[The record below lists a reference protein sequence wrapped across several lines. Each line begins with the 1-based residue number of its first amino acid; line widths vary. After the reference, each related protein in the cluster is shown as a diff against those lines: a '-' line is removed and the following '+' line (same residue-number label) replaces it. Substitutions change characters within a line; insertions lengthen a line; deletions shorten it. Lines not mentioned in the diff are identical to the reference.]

1 VSPRWTGH
9 TDVQATL
16 PEPAVVSLRPER
28 TNAVLGLAVPADE
41 QTAILERLG
50 FERVDGGFRVPT
62 WRARD
67 VKREI
72 DLVEEVARFK
82 MEEIPFTLPEHD
94 VTFGRLT
101 RWQRLRRVVEDV
113 LAGCGYSEAYTS
125 TFVAEGELRLPEPI
139 SSEAAA
145 LRTRLADSLVD
156 AVRHNVAVG
165 SEEVALFEIART
177 YRRGGDLADERW
189 HVAGVADGGF
199 PEAKWAVEQVYDAL
213 KVEPSFERA
222 TEHFLHPGKAARTRE
237 GWVGELHPTVLEGM
251 WGAFELDLDAL
262 VAAAP
267 ERVGFEEV
275 SPYPEVRQDMAFVV
289 DEDLPAARLVAAIR
303 DAGGDLL
310 RAVEP
315 FDEYRGEQ
323 VGDGKRS
330 VAFRVAFGSPQRTL
344 SDEDATELR
353 RRIVDELERRF
364 GAILRA

>member
-1 VSPRWTGH
+1 
-9 TDVQATL
+9 
-16 PEPAVVSLRPER
+16 
-28 TNAVLGLAVPADE
+28 
-41 QTAILERLG
+41 
-50 FERVDGGFRVPT
+50 
-62 WRARD
+62 
-67 VKREI
+67 
-72 DLVEEVARFK
+72 
-82 MEEIPFTLPEHD
+82 
-94 VTFGRLT
+94 
-101 RWQRLRRVVEDV
+101 VVEDV